1 MGGSI
6 LKFLFKIVNAVDRF
20 SKIIGR
26 LAKYII
32 LVIIVVMLFEI
43 FSRYLLH
50 RPTEWSVELST
61 YLFGSYFFLSG
72 GYVLFREKHVRMDIL
87 YTKWSRRGRK
97 IADIAT
103 FPLLAVYLS
112 LFIYGGIKNIQY
124 SLKFNEHSN
133 SLWGPPLAPIKIVI
147 VIGALLLLIQGTS
160 NLIRDILILSN
171 KEFPDVREYN
181 RENKQEI
188 KS

>member
-1 MGGSI
+1 M
-6 LKFLFKIVNAVDRF
+6 KFLFKIVNTINCF

-26 LAKYII
+26 IAKYII
-32 LVIIVVMLFEI
+32 FIIIGIMLVEI
-43 FSRYLLH
+43 FSRYFLNH
-50 RPTEWSVELST
+50 PTEWSVELST

-72 GYVLFREKHVRMDIL
+72 GYVFLREKHVRMDIL
-87 YTKWSRRGRK
+87 YIKWSRRRKK

-103 FPLLAVYLS
+103 FPLMVVYLG

-147 VIGALLLLIQGTS
+147 VIGALLLLIQGVS
-160 NLIRDILILSN
+160 NLISDILILFN
-171 KEFPDVREYN
+171 KEFPNIREYN
-181 RENKQEI
+181 RENK
-188 KS
+188 